1 MDSLQKDLANAQYFY
16 ILSDSSTDSR
26 VIEEKLVYL
35 LFLKSGKLFLKFLSV
50 EPANNTN
57 AEGIIECIKT
67 AFEQIGILDFQKR
80 IMGLNVDG
88 ASVNTGV
95 HNSVGVLMQADLPWL
110 QVIHYF
116 NYRLE
121 LAIKDAFKNDNF
133 NKIDE
138 MLMKFYYLYQ
148 KSPKRLRELKRIA
161 EAWEKSVPKPSK
173 SYGTRWIDH
182 KLTSMKIMLENYGA
196 YISHV
201 ESLSQTDSQ
210 ALKRAELKGYLLK
223 WKDASIPISLA
234 IYLDVLS
241 PLKRLSLSFQKELHD
256 SVKAVHRIQDFN
268 LTMVK
273 LKLLVDESLENPDSI

>member
-1 MDSLQKDLANAQYFY
+1 MHKGSFQTDWYF
-16 ILSDSSTDSR
+16 IFS
-26 VIEEKLVYL
+26 K
-35 LFLKSGKLFLKFLSV
+35 K
-50 EPANNTN
+50 
-57 AEGIIECIKT
+57 IK
-67 AFEQIGILDFQKR
+67 
-80 IMGLNVDG
+80 GLNVDG

-95 HNSVGVLMQADLPWL
+95 HNGVGVLMQADWPWL
-110 QVIHYF
+110 QVIHCF
-116 NYRLE
+116 NHCFE
-121 LAIKDAFKNDNF
+121 LAIKDAFKNINF
-133 NKIDE
+133 NEIDE

-161 EAWEKSVPKPSK
+161 EAWEKSVPKSCN

-182 KLTSMKIMLENYGA
+182 KLASMKIMLKNYGA
-196 YISHV
+196 YISYV

-241 PLKRLSLSFQKELHD
+241 PLKRLSLSFQQELHD
-256 SVKAVHRIQDFN
+256 PVKGLRCIQDFN

-273 LKLLVDESLENPDSI
+273 LNLLVDESLENLDSIMTNLKKLFKDVEKKR

>member
-1 MDSLQKDLANAQYFY
+1 M
-16 ILSDSSTDSR
+16 
-26 VIEEKLVYL
+26 
-35 LFLKSGKLFLKFLSV
+35 KFLSI
-50 EPANNTN
+50 ELTNNTN

-67 AFEQIGILDFQKR
+67 AFERIGISDFQKR

-88 ASVNTGV
+88 ASLNTGV
-95 HNSVGVLMQADLPWL
+95 HNGVGVLMQADWPWL
-110 QVIHYF
+110 QVIHCF
-116 NYRLE
+116 NHCFE
-121 LAIKDAFKNDNF
+121 LAIKDAFKNHSC

-234 IYLDVLS
+234 IYLGVPS
-241 PLKRLSLSFQKELHD
+241 PLK
-256 SVKAVHRIQDFN
+256 
-268 LTMVK
+268 
-273 LKLLVDESLENPDSI
+273 